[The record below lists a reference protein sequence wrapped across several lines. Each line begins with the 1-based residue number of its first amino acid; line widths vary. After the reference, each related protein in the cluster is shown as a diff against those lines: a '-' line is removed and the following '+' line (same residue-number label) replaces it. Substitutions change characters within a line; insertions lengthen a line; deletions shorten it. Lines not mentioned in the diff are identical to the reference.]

1 MITVSTRMLALVTAL
16 AGCSLEMLRDST
28 APPGLINAEGKIN
41 PCHGDEADHQRCGDA
56 IFNGRHIG
64 KIAIGSDAA
73 EVRRVMLNEP
83 DDKSVVRD
91 GETVIERWTYLTDY
105 RRRGTTTVLFRDGRV
120 DGFEVGTS
128 RR

>member
-56 IFNGRHIG
+56 FFNARHIG
-64 KIAIGSDAA
+64 KIAIGSDPA
-73 EVRRVMLNEP
+73 EVERVMRNQP
-83 DDKSVVRD
+83 DARTVQRD

-105 RRRGTTTVLFRDGRV
+105 ARRRTTIVVFRNGRV
-120 DGFEVGTS
+120 EGFELGS
-128 RR
+128 SAN